1 MDPKSD
7 AKKISARDK
16 LLERMNKIR
25 EKEGQPTQPYVEST
39 NDPYKLPESTEI
51 KGLYVTNSTA
61 NQINQLRYL
70 ENPSNSNI
78 IYYTQQNPTPETT
91 LGRFKEYDKTFNQI
105 KFEKGTT
112 GLYNQLYYNTPA
124 PTGGKNKRSKK
135 SKKFNKRSNKR
146 SKRSN
151 QK

>member
-7 AKKISARDK
+7 ARNNSSARKK
-16 LLERMNKIR
+16 LQERINKI
-25 EKEGQPTQPYVEST
+25 KEQQGNPTQPYVEST

-78 IYYTQQNPTPETT
+78 IYYTQQYPTPETT
-91 LGRFKEYDKTFNQI
+91 LGRFKEYDETFKQI
-105 KFEKGTT
+105 KFDKGTT

-135 SKKFNKRSNKR
+135 FNKRSNKR